1 MGHKSSKSNA
11 SKTPPLLNE
20 PWRKI
25 NWGDKQSNL
34 QYVKNYKPH
43 DGGQQLRILLHGPA
57 GAGKS
62 SFINSFQ
69 SLLHGRMYT
78 LALADNISHDSFTR
92 KYTTYKIQKES
103 PESFY
108 PFVFSDIMGLQ
119 TTNGVQVEDIKLALK
134 GHVKDGYRFKP
145 ESPLSEGDQFY
156 NKYPTANDK
165 VHVLVCVINANIVS
179 GMTYLTIEKIRNIRL
194 EASNLGIPQ
203 VAILTKID
211 EVCPEIKQDLQNVY
225 KSKSLKNKMEQFSA
239 DVGFPMNCIF
249 PVKNY
254 HEEID
259 LNNDVDSLLLSTLT
273 NIINF
278 GEDCINFKKSQSE
291 C

>member
-1 MGHKSSKSNA
+1 MGDKPSKSNA
-11 SKTPPLLNE
+11 SKTSPLLNE
-20 PWRKI
+20 PWRTI

-43 DGGQQLRILLHGPA
+43 DGGQQLRILLHGSV

-108 PFVFSDIMGLQ
+108 PFILSDIMGLQ

-165 VHVLVCVINANIVS
+165 VHVLVCVINANTVS
-179 GMTYLTIEKIRNIRL
+179 RMTELTVQNIRNVRM

-211 EVCPEIKQDLQNVY
+211 EACPEIKQDLKNVY
-225 KSKSLKNKMEQFSA
+225 RSKFLKNKMEQFSA
-239 DVGFPMNCIF
+239 EVGIPMNCIF

-254 HEEID
+254 HEEIN
-259 LNNDVDSLLLSTLT
+259 LNNDVDSLLLSALT

-278 GEDCINFKKSQSE
+278 GEDGINFKKSQSE

>member
-1 MGHKSSKSNA
+1 MAQLELESPVSS
-11 SKTPPLLNE
+11 TT
-20 PWRKI
+20 
-25 NWGDKQSNL
+25 
-34 QYVKNYKPH
+34 V
-43 DGGQQLRILLHGPA
+43 
-57 GAGKS
+57 
-62 SFINSFQ
+62 Q

-78 LALADNISHDSFTR
+78 LALADNIFHDSFTR

-108 PFVFSDIMGLQ
+108 PFVFNDIMGLDPDK
-119 TTNGVQVEDIKLALK
+119 GVQVEDVKLALK

-145 ESPLSEGDQFY
+145 ESALSEEDQFY

-165 VHVLVCVINANIVS
+165 VHVLVCVVDVS
-179 GMTYLTIEKIRNIRL
+179 RIHQMNKITVEKIWNIRQ
-194 EASNLGIPQ
+194 EASHLGIPQ
-203 VAILTKID
+203 VAILTRID
-211 EVCPEIKQDLQNVY
+211 EACPKIKQDLKNVY
-225 KSKSLKNKMEQFSA
+225 RSKSLKEKMEQFSA
-239 DVGFPMNCIF
+239 DVGIPMNCIF

-259 LNNDVDSLLLSTLT
+259 LNNDVDSLLLSTLKH
-273 NIINF
+273 IINF